1 VNIIPDE
8 AIVIRGGKNRPEDI
22 LRGTGLHP
30 SGLVGISVEC
40 AVGLS
45 IDELSSG
52 IPHVQIGMTT
62 VAEVRQAGGDIVRTS
77 GRRLSNATLVGL
89 THEQA
94 SELLNPTMSNPSFSS
109 T

>member
-1 VNIIPDE
+1 VTIIPDE
-8 AIVIRGGKNRPEDI
+8 AIVIRGGKNHPEDI

-52 IPHVQIGMTT
+52 IPHGQIGMTT
-62 VAEVRQAGGDIVRTS
+62 VGEVRQAGGDVVRTS
-77 GRRLSNATLVGL
+77 GRRSSHATLVGL